1 MHDLLP
7 LVSLAIFTGTTGAAV
22 AMQDHALRS
31 SRDEIAHLMTIAR
44 RIFRAGIFA
53 ATLTFGWWLVN
64 L

>member
-7 LVSLAIFTGTTGAAV
+7 LLSLAIFTCATGAAV

-31 SRDEIAHLMTIAR
+31 SRDEIDHLLTIAR

-53 ATLTFGWWLVN
+53 AALTFGLWLTG